1 MNWLDI
7 VLLVLV
13 VVGFAKGLFDGV
25 IKQVVSLIALVVAI
39 FFCGKVAAWLKGYIM
54 ALGWFPE
61 EGTTI
66 LSYVAGFLLIKWL
79 IRRDIARRSIVKYL
93 FISLVILAGE
103 IVTRIIGATPLSVI
117 NHLCGGLFGL
127 LVILV
132 FTSLLLNMLEFVD
145 KGSVLLPRQAKVESR
160 FYYSVRQIVPT
171 IFPSNMFSIR
181 E

>member
-1 MNWLDI
+1 MDI

-66 LSYVAGFLLIKWL
+66 LSYVAGFLLI
-79 IRRDIARRSIVKYL
+79 VGV
-93 FISLVILAGE
+93 FILAGE